1 MVLFRFGNSS
11 FISRP
16 TISRISWGMLYSL
29 LQGCVVMYLPSR
41 NTVTRSKISTL
52 FYAGIGYF
60 PQDVSRLIFPDLNYF
75 ENTTIFSLRRISYL
89 GTVVRSAFQNYLLT
103 KQPFSYKE
111 DPKHP
116 FYKINYEN
124 RIVAAANRYA
134 LYNWRLL
141 VIHLPN
147 INPTGV
153 ESRIFQ
159 TLIDDLANRGTSV
172 LVVVAASS
180 EILTGADNLFE
191 FDQEGNCYQKL
202 DHQNHR
208 LQK

>member
-1 MVLFRFGNSS
+1 M
-11 FISRP
+11 
-16 TISRISWGMLYSL
+16 
-29 LQGCVVMYLPSR
+29 
-41 NTVTRSKISTL
+41 
-52 FYAGIGYF
+52 
-60 PQDVSRLIFPDLNYF
+60 
-75 ENTTIFSLRRISYL
+75 

-124 RIVAAANRYA
+124 RIVAMANRYA

-141 VIHLPN
+141 IIHLPN

-153 ESRIFQ
+153 EAKIFQ
-159 TLIDDLANRGTSV
+159 TLINELANRGTSV

-180 EILTGADNLFE
+180 EILTRADNLFE
-191 FDQEGNCYQKL
+191 FDQEGRCTASFG
-202 DHQNHR
+202 R
-208 LQK
+208 FPGRTGF

>member
-1 MVLFRFGNSS
+1 MNLQPGEITYLVGKGLYEYDFLNAIFGEVPRCRINLGNKD
-11 FISRP
+11 FI
-16 TISRISWGMLYSL
+16 
-29 LQGCVVMYLPSR
+29 
-41 NTVTRSKISTL
+41 NAKINAL
-52 FYAGIGYF
+52 FYTGIGYF

-116 FYKINYEN
+116 FYKINHEN
-124 RIVAAANRYA
+124 RVVAMANRYA

-141 VIHLPN
+141 IIHLPN

-153 ESRIFQ
+153 EAKIFQ
-159 TLIDDLANRGTSV
+159 TLINELANRGTSV

-180 EILTGADNLFE
+180 EILTRADNLFE

-208 LQK
+208 